1 MNIIA
6 RGAEAVIYQEGD
18 KIIKVRKRKH
28 YRLPELDSALRK
40 SRTKREA
47 KIFDKLH
54 EAGAAIPKIFSHS
67 DKTMKIT
74 MERIRGKQLRDVIN
88 TGNCAKLCES
98 IGKQISIMHENNII
112 HGDLTTS
119 NMLKDSKKV
128 YLIDFGLSF
137 FSRRIEDKA
146 VDLHVLKESLKA
158 RHQAIWE
165 KCFVGILKGYK
176 NSSDYKD
183 TLQRL
188 EIVES
193 RGRYKGK
200 KTSRTTRQS

>member
-1 MNIIA
+1 MNIVA

-18 KIIKVRKRKH
+18 KIIKLRKRKH

-47 KIFDKLH
+47 KIFDRLQQ
-54 EAGAAIPKIFSHS
+54 AGLAIPKIFSHS

-74 MERIRGKQLRDVIN
+74 MEKIHGKQLRDVIN
-88 TGNCAKLCES
+88 SRNCARLCES
-98 IGKQISIMHENNII
+98 VGRQISMMHKNQII

-119 NMLKDSKKV
+119 NMLKDRKKV

-137 FSRRIEDKA
+137 FSRRVEDKA

-158 RHQAIWE
+158 RHQAIWK
-165 KCFVGILKGYK
+165 KCFTGFLKGYK
-176 NSSDYKD
+176 KSSDYKE
-183 TLQRL
+183 TMQRL
-188 EIVES
+188 EIVER

-200 KTSRTTRQS
+200 K